1 MKKIIKNRLKDTEA
15 NTIQK
20 SYQKILQKISLKN
33 RLIILFIALLTI
45 SVVAVGMI
53 SYGKSSQMTIEKV
66 ENRLQREVELM
77 DQIASNLKFLYV
89 GDDAYFMQQL
99 EINVRSQRKQL
110 EMEGM
115 ESDYFY
121 IENKEVN
128 PFKISKKSLPD
139 IPKKV
144 IQAIQEEKNG
154 ILHSTIDTNKY
165 TFAFRTLQ
173 DLDGIYVLA
182 VPAHT
187 YMSEVNEMAT
197 FIMFLTIGFIIV
209 ATIIIVLF
217 VRSMTTPLTRLR
229 EMMRTVRE
237 GKLHDPEKLH
247 TTIPE
252 ITSLHKSYHAM
263 IRHMRGI
270 LYQVKVTTDR
280 LEHTGINLQ
289 ESSETTL
296 ASSQDLV
303 AAVHTVKEG
312 AEQTASSSETNLES
326 FTQLKQKMAQIQES
340 MVTVQKSREHM
351 LQSAVYGKRTTT
363 KLIEMIDLF
372 ETDFTQL
379 TAIIQQVEEHIESIG
394 QFTGTIQEIAE
405 QTNLLSLNAQIEA
418 ARAGESGKGFAVVA
432 NEVRK
437 LADQSKQAAENITS
451 SIGDLNGISHTASN
465 EFVTMLVKTKETL
478 NISNQS
484 QESISEL
491 MEGISDMDEN
501 LINMETDFSDLQQ
514 ILPKLE
520 QISLSFSSVSQETL
534 ASVEEMLASGEAQMK
549 QIEGTHEIG
558 LKLVDLSKT
567 LTKHTNKFSVNI
579 SK

>member
-128 PFKISKKSLPD
+128 PFKISEKSLPD
-139 IPKKV
+139 IPEKV

-340 MVTVQKSREHM
+340 MATVQKSREHM

>member
-514 ILPKLE
+514 ILPELE

>member
-128 PFKISKKSLPD
+128 PFKISEKSLPD
-139 IPKKV
+139 IPEKV

-514 ILPKLE
+514 ILPELE

>member
-1 MKKIIKNRLKDTEA
+1 
-15 NTIQK
+15 
-20 SYQKILQKISLKN
+20 
-33 RLIILFIALLTI
+33 
-45 SVVAVGMI
+45 
-53 SYGKSSQMTIEKV
+53 
-66 ENRLQREVELM
+66 
-77 DQIASNLKFLYV
+77 
-89 GDDAYFMQQL
+89 
-99 EINVRSQRKQL
+99 
-110 EMEGM
+110 
-115 ESDYFY
+115 
-121 IENKEVN
+121 
-128 PFKISKKSLPD
+128 
-139 IPKKV
+139 
-144 IQAIQEEKNG
+144 
-154 ILHSTIDTNKY
+154 
-165 TFAFRTLQ
+165 
-173 DLDGIYVLA
+173 
-182 VPAHT
+182 
-187 YMSEVNEMAT
+187 
-197 FIMFLTIGFIIV
+197 
-209 ATIIIVLF
+209 
-217 VRSMTTPLTRLR
+217 
-229 EMMRTVRE
+229 
-237 GKLHDPEKLH
+237 
-247 TTIPE
+247 
-252 ITSLHKSYHAM
+252 
-263 IRHMRGI
+263 
-270 LYQVKVTTDR
+270 
-280 LEHTGINLQ
+280 
-289 ESSETTL
+289 
-296 ASSQDLV
+296 
-303 AAVHTVKEG
+303 
-312 AEQTASSSETNLES
+312 
-326 FTQLKQKMAQIQES
+326 
-340 MVTVQKSREHM
+340 M

>member
-1 MKKIIKNRLKDTEA
+1 MKKIIKNRSKDTEA
-15 NTIQK
+15 NAIQK

-128 PFKISKKSLPD
+128 PFKISEKSLPD
-139 IPKKV
+139 IPEKV

-514 ILPKLE
+514 ILPELE